1 MCDFPSRYWKIA
13 GWLRRALENLQKP
26 WSVAVEPQWCAT
38 EKDPGTFFGI
48 RPELGAGSAAQYLGE
63 RRAMGCGA
71 SAAKPHPLDYLQ
83 QLQAAPA
90 LQQLEYLQQLDSRLT
105 APTGVMV
112 VPAMVPARRGV
123 NAGVKMG
130 WLKDFAKQVPPGM
143 STLDVVL
150 TIIKPRTKERLCR
163 FVALIAEQSPGSVGR
178 ARVFA
183 SHTWKAPFLDLVA
196 ALGHLLSDDDLV
208 WIDVRPPA
216 RPSRARRRPLTRARR
231 LSARRSSPFCSGTRR
246 TACRRRK
253 SRRRPR
259 ISTSRRSRLRGG
271 RAGHGR
277 ARAGGHARGG
287 GGADGH

>member
-1 MCDFPSRYWKIA
+1 
-13 GWLRRALENLQKP
+13 
-26 WSVAVEPQWCAT
+26 
-38 EKDPGTFFGI
+38 
-48 RPELGAGSAAQYLGE
+48 
-63 RRAMGCGA
+63 MGCGA
-71 SAAKPHPLDYLQ
+71 STAKPHPLDYLQ

-123 NAGVKMG
+123 NAGVNMG

-216 RPSRARRRPLTRARR
+216 RPPARPPRARRRPLTRARR

-259 ISTSRRSRLRGG
+259 ISTSRRSCRPRTRSCWWARTWRRWRRWALTMRSPSACPRRRASAAPSSACGAWWRWRQRSRRRSRWFSWPARRRMRG
-271 RAGHGR
+271 RSCASSPMPPC
-277 ARAGGHARGG
+277 
-287 GGADGH
+287 